1 MMELYCESSSAFVQ
15 ERCFV
20 MKEKPKATLMVRED
34 FGETSASS
42 TSWTVDSD
50 AKEVVF
56 ALSDASGETTFS
68 SMSPPLDRQRLQLLM
83 CRSTANSCVK
93 TIGQRC
99 D

>member
-1 MMELYCESSSAFVQ
+1 MELYCKSISTFIEGRRFVVK
-15 ERCFV
+15 ERV
-20 MKEKPKATLMVRED
+20 EARLMIRED

-42 TSWTVDSD
+42 TSWTVDRE

-68 SMSPPLDRQRLQLLM
+68 SMSRRLDLKRLQLLM
-83 CRSTANSCVK
+83 YRSTTNTCVIVVGK
-93 TIGQRC
+93 RC